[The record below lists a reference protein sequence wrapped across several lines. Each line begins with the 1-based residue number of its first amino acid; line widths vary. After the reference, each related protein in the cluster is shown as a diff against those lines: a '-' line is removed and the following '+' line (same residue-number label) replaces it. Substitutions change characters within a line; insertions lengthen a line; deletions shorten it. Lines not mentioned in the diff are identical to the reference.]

1 MSNTVRQPM
10 ANTVTERCVALIAH
24 DAKKEAP
31 LSVLRAFL
39 PLLSR
44 SHIVATHGTGAMA
57 AQWLGFPVTMVRSGH
72 QGGYLQVGA
81 LVVQGAVDALLFLR
95 DPYALTCH
103 ESDSQALLRTCDVR
117 NVPVATNAATARA
130 VLSALQE
137 SLPRNREA
145 AASRP
150 VQASA
155 TGRARK

>member
-81 LVVQGAVDALLFLR
+81 LVVQGAVAALLCLR
-95 DPYALTCH
+95 DPYRP
-103 ESDSQALLRTCDVR
+103 D
-117 NVPVATNAATARA
+117 
-130 VLSALQE
+130 
-137 SLPRNREA
+137 LP
-145 AASRP
+145 
-150 VQASA
+150 
-155 TGRARK
+155 